1 MNKLCF
7 ALIIICVVS
16 CKEISFKESQPK
28 GKRILSEMPQK
39 LRGKYL
45 LVEENGNNKDTLV
58 ITKQGYY
65 VTGDSTTKGDL
76 GDSLI
81 LKKYKGYY
89 FFNDN
94 ENPEWLLRV
103 VKQEANGDLSY
114 MFMDSGEKSFDEYLH
129 DLNKEIQ
136 IDSFE
141 VKGEKLYQIDPTPRQ
156 LLNLIK
162 KGYFKNTMRLTKIK

>member
-1 MNKLCF
+1 MNKLFF
-7 ALIIICVVS
+7 ALIIVSATS
-16 CKEISFKESQPK
+16 CKEISFKEAQPK
-28 GKRILSEMPQK
+28 GKRTLSEMPQS

-45 LVEENGNNKDTLV
+45 LIEENGNNKDTLV
-58 ITKQGYY
+58 ITRKGYY
-65 VTGDSTTKGDL
+65 VTGDSTKGEI
-76 GDSLI
+76 GDSLV

-114 MFMDSGEKSFDEYLH
+114 MFMDSGDQPFNDYVYEV
-129 DLNKEIQ
+129 NKEIQ
-136 IDSFE
+136 VDSLE
-141 VKGEKLYQIDPTPRQ
+141 IKGEKLYQIDPTPRE

-162 KGYFKNTMRLTKIK
+162 KGYFKKTMGLTKIK

>member
-1 MNKLCF
+1 MNKIF
-7 ALIIICVVS
+7 FVLIVIVTVS
-16 CKEISFKESQPK
+16 CKEISFKEAQPK
-28 GKRILSEMPQK
+28 GKRALTEMPQS

-45 LVEENGNNKDTLV
+45 LIEESGNNKDTLV
-58 ITKQGYY
+58 ITRKGYH
-65 VTGDSTTKGDL
+65 VTGDSTKGEL

-103 VKQEANGDLSY
+103 VKREANGDLLY
-114 MFMDSGEKSFDEYLH
+114 LFMDAGEKPFNQYVHE
-129 DLNKEIQ
+129 LNKEIQ

-141 VKGEKLYQIDPTPRQ
+141 VKGKTLYQIDPTPRQ
-156 LLNLIK
+156 LVNLIK
-162 KGYFKNTMRLTKIK
+162 KGYFKKTMRLTKVR

>member
-1 MNKLCF
+1 M
-7 ALIIICVVS
+7 
-16 CKEISFKESQPK
+16 PK
-28 GKRILSEMPQK
+28 N

-45 LVEENGNNKDTLV
+45 IAEENGTNKDTLV
-58 ITKQGYY
+58 ITRLGYY
-65 VTGDSTTKGDL
+65 IRNDSTKGSL
-76 GDSLI
+76 GDSLV

-114 MFMDSGEKSFDEYLH
+114 MYMDSEEKSFNDFVYS
-129 DLNKEIQ
+129 LNKEIQ

-141 VKGEKLYQIDPTPRQ
+141 VKGKKLYQIDPTPKQ
-156 LLNLIK
+156 LLELIK
-162 KGYFKNTMRLTKIK
+162 KGYFKKTIHLKKLQ